1 MSRLYFTLSRA
12 KRILRDNPEHLTDE
26 QLQKRLVRLR
36 DYKRYIEAPDMK
48 RLVDGGYYGR
58 VVDASATGL
67 VPMDI
72 WLHSNICTML
82 DEIICERDKRTQA
95 NHH

>member
-1 MSRLYFTLSRA
+1 MNGLYFTLSKAQRL
-12 KRILRDNPEHLTDE
+12 LRDNPKHLTDR
-26 QLQKRLVRLR
+26 QLQCHLVRLR
-36 DYKRYIEAPDMK
+36 DYKRYIEMSDMQ

-67 VPMDI
+67 VPVDI

-82 DEIICERDKRTQA
+82 DEVISEREIRLMA
-95 NHH
+95 SY